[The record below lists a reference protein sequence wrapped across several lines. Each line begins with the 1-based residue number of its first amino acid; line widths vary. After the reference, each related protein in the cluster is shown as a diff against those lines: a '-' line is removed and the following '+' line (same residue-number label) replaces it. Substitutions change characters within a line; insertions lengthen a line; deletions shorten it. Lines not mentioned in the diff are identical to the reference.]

1 VGDGIALTRRRTGR
15 RRCKRSAALL
25 VAQVAA
31 QRLKAA
37 QLTAQ
42 TTGCADS
49 DEWVGDADI
58 PVDGHVGT
66 KSGSIYDVP

>member
-1 VGDGIALTRRRTGR
+1 MQEIG
-15 RRCKRSAALL
+15 CAAGC
-25 VAQVAA
+25 AGGCTAA
-31 QRLKAA
+31 KAA

-58 PVDGHVGT
+58 AVDGHVGT
-66 KSGSIYDVP
+66 KSGPIYDDSKCKKLLFPENVETF